1 LGTRRAY
8 HSPVRAQAKGDTRTR
23 IVEAMVGVI
32 VEEGVHAFTV
42 QNVADR
48 AGVSHRTVYR
58 YYPSRERLLEG
69 LSESL
74 SHRLTDAGLAP
85 PQEITGWT
93 SYVAPLFEEFASL
106 GPALR
111 ASVIAAVAL
120 GAQTESDRDLASA
133 IFDSLAIRFSYL
145 SEEQLHEAAGVFRS
159 LVSRFTWY
167 VLSVELRLET
177 AEASRGV
184 AWAIGALL
192 DDLERR
198 NDVAAATVT

>member
-1 LGTRRAY
+1 
-8 HSPVRAQAKGDTRTR
+8 
-23 IVEAMVGVI
+23 MVSVI

-74 SHRLTDAGLAP
+74 SQRLAEAGLAP
-85 PQEITGWT
+85 PQEINGWAV
-93 SYVAPLFEEFASL
+93 YVAPLFEEFEKL

-120 GAQTESDRDLASA
+120 GAQTESDRDLACA

-145 SEEQLHEAAGVFRS
+145 SEEQLHEAAGVFQS

-167 VLSVELRLET
+167 VLSVELSLET

-198 NDVAAATVT
+198 NETAAATTT

>member
-1 LGTRRAY
+1 
-8 HSPVRAQAKGDTRTR
+8 
-23 IVEAMVGVI
+23 MVSVI

-74 SHRLTDAGLAP
+74 SHRLADAGLAL

-93 SYVAPLFEEFASL
+93 SYVAPLFEEFRNL

-120 GAQTESDRDLASA
+120 GAQTDSDRDLTTA
-133 IFDSLAIRFSYL
+133 IFDSLVIRFSYL
-145 SEEQLHEAAGVFRS
+145 SEEQLREVAGVFRS

-167 VLSVELRLET
+167 VLFVELSFET

-198 NDVAAATVT
+198 NEVAAATVT

>member
-1 LGTRRAY
+1 VSANRAY
-8 HSPVRAQAKGDTRTR
+8 RSPVRAQAKEDTRAR
-23 IVEAMVGVI
+23 IVEAMLSVI

-74 SHRLTDAGLAP
+74 SRRLADAGLAP
-85 PQEITGWT
+85 PEEITGWI
-93 SYVAPLFEEFASL
+93 SYVPPLFEEFCKL

-133 IFDSLAIRFSYL
+133 IFDSLVIRFSYL
-145 SEEQLHEAAGVFRS
+145 SEEQLHEAAGVFRA

-167 VLSVELRLET
+167 VLSVELNLET
-177 AEASRGV
+177 AQASRGV

-198 NDVAAATVT
+198 NDVAATTAT

>member
-1 LGTRRAY
+1 MSTGRSYQSDLRA
-8 HSPVRAQAKGDTRTR
+8 RGKEDTRAR
-23 IVEAMVGVI
+23 IVDAMVRVI

-42 QNVADR
+42 QNVAER

-58 YYPSRERLLEG
+58 HYPSRERLLEG

-74 SHRLTDAGLAP
+74 SRRLADAGLAP

-93 SYVAPLFEEFASL
+93 SYVAPLFEEFSSL

-120 GAQTESDRDLASA
+120 GAQTESEGELASA
-133 IFDSLAIRFSYL
+133 IFDSLVIRFSYL
-145 SEEQLHEAAGVFRS
+145 SEEQLHEAAGVFRA

-167 VLSVELRLET
+167 VLSVELRFET

-198 NDVAAATVT
+198 NDVAAATAT

>member
-1 LGTRRAY
+1 MTTGRGTHGPRA
-8 HSPVRAQAKGDTRTR
+8 RAKEETRTR
-23 IVEAMVGVI
+23 ILGAMVSVI
-32 VEEGVHAFTV
+32 IEDGVHAFTV

-58 YYPSRERLLEG
+58 HYPSRERLLEG

-74 SHRLTDAGLAP
+74 SRRLEEAGLAP
-85 PQEITGWT
+85 PQDISGFGA
-93 SYVAPLFEEFASL
+93 YVQPLFEEFANL

-120 GAQTESDRDLASA
+120 GARTESERDQASA
-133 IFDSLAIRFSYL
+133 ILDSLAIRFSYL
-145 SEEQLHEAAGVFRS
+145 AEEQLHEAAGVFRA
-159 LVSRFTWY
+159 LVSRITWY
-167 VLSVELRLET
+167 LLSVELSLDA

-198 NDVAAATVT
+198 NDAAAAAT